1 MLANQKVSSCF
12 FFVHMIIGHL
22 SIFQYSCPIELTSG
36 YYIDLQVNANTT
48 ALVTRHKL
56 EV

>member
-1 MLANQKVSSCF
+1 MLAKRSQVV

-22 SIFQYSCPIELTSG
+22 SIFQYSCPLELTSG
-36 YYIDLQVNANTT
+36 YDIDLQVNANTT